1 MVIVVSF
8 SHIPIYT
15 KKQQAK
21 ALTNFANITHNLER
35 TINRLCTKPN
45 TPNWKTQ
52 LKNIYDE
59 ANALTEP
66 HDDLTK
72 KIYKHITGTLL
83 QCPSQGM
90 EKFNYFA
97 TLMKGLQEITR
108 ILNYRGHTQRRH
120 KQHKNITLKLH
131 KFKSQHRVAM
141 GLSYSSIAI
150 KHYLLGL
157 ANYLLKVINV
167 IRNEE

>member
-15 KKQQAK
+15 KKQHAK
-21 ALTNFANITHNLER
+21 DLTNFANITHNLER

-59 ANALTEP
+59 ANALTET

-90 EKFNYFA
+90 ETFNYFA

-108 ILNYRGHTQRRH
+108 ILNYRGHPQRRH
-120 KQHKNITLKLH
+120 KQHNSITLKLN
-131 KFKSQHRVAM
+131 KFKSQHRIAM
-141 GLSYSSIAI
+141 GLSFSSITI